1 MIGPP
6 GMHAP
11 TFAALLPGLLC
22 AILATGCA
30 ARYQQPE
37 PSAPHAIV
45 AFPSQAEQWG
55 AALFLE
61 PVEFNGVPRP
71 RDWMRDSFRVP
82 PGELRLRVRA
92 AQENMQGTCLLM
104 FPALEGE
111 TYAVDAGSAPDTF
124 TIRAS
129 RDGRLIADCD
139 APKTLL
145 PTPLGSPPGTP
156 PR

>member
-1 MIGPP
+1 
-6 GMHAP
+6 MHFSG
-11 TFAALLPGLLC
+11 FAAALPGLLS

-45 AFPSQAEQWG
+45 TFPSQAEQWG
-55 AALFLE
+55 ASLFLE
-61 PVEFNGVPRP
+61 PVEFNGVSRP

-82 PGELRLRVRA
+82 PGELRLLVRA
-92 AQENMQGTCLLM
+92 AREDRQGTCLLI
-104 FPALEGE
+104 FPVTPGE
-111 TYAVDAGSAPDTF
+111 SYAVHAESGPDAF
-124 TIRAS
+124 TIRAA
-129 RDGRLIADCD
+129 RDGRLIANCD